1 MCAGTH
7 PFSPWHKQT
16 ITPDHERYATLIDR
30 TQWWG
35 RQMMIW
41 GVHMHVGIE
50 DRRKVLPIV
59 NGLLSYFPHFQA
71 LSASSPFWVG
81 EATGYASNRAL
92 LFQQL
97 PTAGLPPQLKSWADY
112 ESLVADM
119 THVGV
124 IDDFSELRWDVRPSP
139 KWGTIEIRYCD
150 GLSTAEEVA
159 ALSALAQCLVE
170 HLSER
175 LDKGETLPVMQPWF
189 VRENKWRA
197 ARYGMEAIIIQDSTG
212 NEQLVTDDLLALLD
226 VLEPIAERLGCLD
239 ELMSVSTI
247 MEKGASYQRQLAVAA
262 HNDGSLPAVVRS
274 LVAELRNGI
283 GG

>member
-1 MCAGTH
+1 
-7 PFSPWHKQT
+7 
-16 ITPDHERYATLIDR
+16 
-30 TQWWG
+30 
-35 RQMMIW
+35 
-41 GVHMHVGIE
+41 
-50 DRRKVLPIV
+50 
-59 NGLLSYFPHFQA
+59 
-71 LSASSPFWVG
+71 
-81 EATGYASNRAL
+81 
-92 LFQQL
+92 
-97 PTAGLPPQLKSWADY
+97 
-112 ESLVADM
+112 
-119 THVGV
+119 
-124 IDDFSELRWDVRPSP
+124 
-139 KWGTIEIRYCD
+139 
-150 GLSTAEEVA
+150 
-159 ALSALAQCLVE
+159 
-170 HLSER
+170 
-175 LDKGETLPVMQPWF
+175 MQPWF